1 VISDVKRGR
10 RNVGMVNVDQLAR
23 AVSVDLP
30 TFMAEVEAK
39 RSG

>member
-1 VISDVKRGR
+1 MSPARGI
-10 RNVGMVNVDQLAR
+10 VNVNRLAR

-30 TFMAEVEAK
+30 TLMAEVEAK

>member
-1 VISDVKRGR
+1 VSML
-10 RNVGMVNVDQLAR
+10 NVGRLAR